1 MGDVQNVD
9 SEYFVAFISQL
20 GMQSHR
26 QRNSSAPLLLI
37 LMNKVKYIQFT
48 INNRRLN
55 SIKIT
60 HQSCDRN
67 GSRQMRNRPRTV
79 SANEHRFNGM

>member
-48 INNRRLN
+48 ITTED
-55 SIKIT
+55 SI
-60 HQSCDRN
+60 QSKSLINLVIETGPGR
-67 GSRQMRNRPRTV
+67 
-79 SANEHRFNGM
+79 